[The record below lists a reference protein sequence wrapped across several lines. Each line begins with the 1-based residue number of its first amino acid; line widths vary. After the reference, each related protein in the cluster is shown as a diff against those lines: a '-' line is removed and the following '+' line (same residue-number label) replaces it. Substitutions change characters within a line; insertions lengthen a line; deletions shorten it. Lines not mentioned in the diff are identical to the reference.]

1 MDVRKKVRL
10 SDKFIRFS
18 IGAKLVTI
26 ITILVLVSLGTITFL
41 VSYMVSKDLEIA
53 AEENNF
59 EINRRSSAETEHT
72 LANVRS
78 NAQILIQVINS
89 AGVNSRLSEQA
100 EEFFFE
106 ENKQI
111 AALVFQT
118 SDNNVEFLINESFF
132 YLKDIDASLV
142 NSYYAKNS
150 DYYQR
155 AVFGESSFLNAY
167 SHFSMHLLALFFPLP
182 GRQASP
188 GRESAGHESANAVFI
203 LFSPEYLNDNLSS
216 GMNQSY
222 LINNNGDIL
231 IHPDFE
237 MVRTS
242 ANISGREDVR
252 MIRESAIRSRQDL
265 HEINGVK
272 YYIAFTKLN
281 IGASIVITSI
291 EYKKIFEMI
300 NTTTRRNLLLTAAVV
315 FISILFIWF
324 FSKTISSALKIL
336 SNAARK
342 IEGGDFELD
351 LKPRS
356 RDEIGFL
363 TTSFQRMSQ
372 ALSIFGRFTNREIA
386 VKAMRGEIK
395 PGGLPKHATIFFSD
409 IRGFTE
415 KSEIFTKNFG
425 KGASDKIIFW
435 LNEYFTQMVNCVEKT
450 NGVVD
455 KFIGDAV
462 MAHWGTAYT
471 AGSPAKDAFNGVKA
485 ALMMRKALVML
496 NKKRMPDDPGD
507 PPIKIGCGINS
518 GIVTAGQLGSELRM
532 EYTVIGDPVNLAS
545 RIEALNKPLGTD
557 ILISE
562 STWNL
567 IKYFFITEEMPS
579 VTVKGKE
586 KPVRIFAVVN
596 HVSVTSGPR
605 TLAEVRELLGIK
617 PPDISKV
624 DTNAEEK
631 KYKIGANA

>member
-1 MDVRKKVRL
+1 MGMHSKTRL

-41 VSYMVSKDLEIA
+41 VSYMVSQDLEIA

-59 EINRRSSAETEHT
+59 EINRRSSAEAEHT
-72 LANVRS
+72 LTTVRS

-89 AGVNSRLSEQA
+89 AGVNSKLSEQA
-100 EEFFFE
+100 ETFFFE

-118 SDNNVEFLINESFF
+118 SDNNAKFLINESFF
-132 YLKDIDASLV
+132 YLRDIDASLV
-142 NSYYAKNS
+142 NSYYEKNS

-155 AVFGESSFLNAY
+155 AAFGESAFLNAY
-167 SHFSMHLLALFFPLP
+167 SHFSMHLLALFFPMSK
-182 GRQASP
+182 GQTSDGYA
-188 GRESAGHESANAVFI
+188 SAGRAVFI

-216 GMNQSY
+216 GINQSY

-237 MVRTS
+237 MVKTA
-242 ANISGREDVR
+242 ANISSREDVR

-265 HEINGVK
+265 HDINGVK
-272 YYIAFTKLN
+272 YFIAFTKLN

-291 EYKKIFEMI
+291 EYRKIFEMI

-315 FISILFIWF
+315 FLSILFIWF

-415 KSEIFTKNFG
+415 KSEIFTKEFG
-425 KGASDKIIFW
+425 KGASDKIVFW

-462 MAHWGTAYT
+462 MAHWGTAYS

-496 NKKRMPDDPGD
+496 NKRRIPDDPGD

-518 GIVTAGQLGSELRM
+518 GIVTAGQLGSDLRM

>member
-1 MDVRKKVRL
+1 MRDKAKL

-41 VSYMVSKDLEIA
+41 VSYMVSQDLEIN

-72 LANVRS
+72 LASVRS
-78 NAQILIQVINS
+78 NAQILINVINS
-89 AGVNSRLSEQA
+89 EGMNSLLSEQTEA
-100 EEFFFE
+100 FFYE

-111 AALVFQT
+111 AALVFQM
-118 SDNNVEFLINESFF
+118 SDGNAKFLINESFF
-132 YLKDIDASLV
+132 YLKDIDSSLV
-142 NSYYAKNS
+142 NSYYEKNS
-150 DYYQR
+150 EYYQR
-155 AVFGESSFLNAY
+155 ALLGESAFLNAY
-167 SHFSMHLLALFFPLP
+167 KHFSMHLLALFFPLS
-182 GRQASP
+182 GGQASE
-188 GRESAGHESANAVFI
+188 RRAVFI

-222 LINNNGDIL
+222 LINNDGDVL

-237 MVRTS
+237 MVRTA
-242 ANISGREDVR
+242 ANISNREDVR

-265 HEINGVK
+265 HDINGVK
-272 YYIAFTKLN
+272 YFIAFTKLN

-291 EYKKIFEMI
+291 EYRRIFEMI

-315 FISILFIWF
+315 FLSILFIWF

-415 KSEIFTKNFG
+415 KSEIFTKEFG
-425 KGASDKIIFW
+425 KGASDKIVFW

-485 ALMMRKALVML
+485 ALMMRKALILL
-496 NKKRMPDDPGD
+496 NKKRIPDDPGD

-518 GIVTAGQLGSELRM
+518 GIVTAGQLGSDLRM

>member
-1 MDVRKKVRL
+1 MNMRDKNRL
-10 SDKFIRFS
+10 SDQYIRFS
-18 IGAKLVTI
+18 IGAKLVII
-26 ITILVLVSLGTITFL
+26 ITILVLVSLGIITFL
-41 VSYMVSKDLEIA
+41 VSYMVSQDLEIS

-59 EINRRSSAETEHT
+59 EINRRSSADTEHT
-72 LANVRS
+72 LTNVRS
-78 NAQILIQVINS
+78 NAQILINVIS
-89 AGVNSRLSEQA
+89 SVGVDSQLSGQT

-118 SDNNVEFLINESFF
+118 SDNNVKYLINESFF
-132 YLKDIDASLV
+132 YTKDIDSSLV
-142 NSYYAKNS
+142 NSYYEKNS

-155 AVFGESSFLNAY
+155 AVLGESSFLNAY
-167 SHFSMHLLALFFPLP
+167 NHFSMHLLALFFPLSGSRSSE
-182 GRQASP
+182 GR
-188 GRESAGHESANAVFI
+188 AVFI

-216 GMNQSY
+216 GINQSY
-222 LINNNGDIL
+222 LINNYGDVL

-237 MVRTS
+237 MVRTA

-265 HEINGVK
+265 YDINGVK
-272 YYIAFTKLN
+272 YFIAFTKLN

-300 NTTTRRNLLLTAAVV
+300 NITTRRNLLLTAAVV
-315 FISILFIWF
+315 FLSILFIWF

-351 LKPRS
+351 LKPKS

-363 TTSFQRMSQ
+363 TTSFQRMCK
-372 ALSIFGRFTNREIA
+372 ALSVFGRFTNREIA

-415 KSEIFTKNFG
+415 KSEIFTKEFG
-425 KGASDKIIFW
+425 KDAPDKIVFW

-485 ALMMRKALVML
+485 ALMMRKALVLL
-496 NKKRMPDDPGD
+496 NKKRIPNDPGD

-518 GIVTAGQLGSELRM
+518 GVVTAGQLGSDVRM

>member
-1 MDVRKKVRL
+1 MREKASV

-41 VSYMVSKDLEIA
+41 VSFMVRKDLIVTA
-53 AEENNF
+53 DENNF
-59 EINRRSSAETEHT
+59 EINKRSSADTEHT

-78 NAQILIQVINS
+78 NAQILINVIS
-89 AGVNSRLSEQA
+89 FAGVDSGLSKQTEA
-100 EEFFFE
+100 FFFE

-111 AALVFQT
+111 AALVFKT
-118 SDNNVEFLINESFF
+118 SDDNVKYLINESFF
-132 YLKDIDASLV
+132 YSKDIDSSLV
-142 NSYYAKNS
+142 NSYYEKNS

-155 AVFGESSFLNAY
+155 AVLGESSFLNAY
-167 SHFSMHLLALFFPLP
+167 KHFSMHLLALFFPLP
-182 GRQASP
+182 GSHTSER
-188 GRESAGHESANAVFI
+188 RAVFI
-203 LFSPEYLNDNLSS
+203 LFSPEYLNNNLSS

-231 IHPDFE
+231 IHSGDPE
-237 MVRTS
+237 LVRTG

-265 HEINGVK
+265 YDIDGVK
-272 YYIAFTKLN
+272 YDIAFTKLN
-281 IGASIVITSI
+281 IGDSIVITSI

-300 NTTTRRNLLLTAAVV
+300 DTTTRRNLYLTAAVV
-315 FISILFIWF
+315 FLSILFIWF

-342 IEGGDFELD
+342 IENGDFELD

-415 KSEIFTKNFG
+415 KSEIFTKEFG

-435 LNEYFTQMVNCVEKT
+435 LNEYFTQMVNCVERT

-496 NKKRMPDDPGD
+496 NNKRIPDDPGD

-518 GIVTAGQLGSELRM
+518 GIVTAGQLGSDLRM